1 MYNFTLIF
9 QDTNVPPNKI
19 TIQTKDEDLAS
30 AKTKVTT
37 MLGDDTKGNAHVY
50 VKTISVQEI
59 PEIEE
64 DPA

>member
-30 AKTKVTT
+30 AITKVTT